1 MQKFKKLSPHLIVI
15 LLFVGISFTYFSPLL
30 QGKLLNMADITHYK
44 GMSKE
49 VTDFREATSEE
60 ALWTNSMFSGMPAYQ
75 ISVRTNGNLM
85 QYINKTISLGIPRP
99 ANFLFLYLLGFYLL
113 LLSLK
118 VDYRISAVGAIAFA
132 FSSYFFIIIMAGH
145 MTKAL
150 AIAYVPMVVAAVL
163 YTYKGRMFL
172 GGVLTALA
180 VALQVYANH
189 LQITYYLVLLL
200 LIIGLVQFLKDFK
213 SNNLPDFAKR
223 TGVLLLAALLASG
236 TSLTRLVT
244 TMEYGTESTRGKS
257 ELTDNLDNK
266 TSGLDKDY
274 ATSWSYG
281 VAETFTLLIP
291 NFYGGASQGALTTDS
306 ETYQAIKRAPNAKQL
321 IKQLPLYWGTQP
333 FTSGPTYAGAIVMFL
348 FIFGL
353 LFIKSEMRAWILLAT
368 ILSIMLAWGKNF
380 MLLTDLFL
388 DYFPGYNKFRAVS
401 MILVIAEFTLP
412 LLGFVALNKFLNSND
427 DSSTNTL
434 RINNYFALLLWVVFS
449 LLLNP
454 TFTSLSIGSIYSII
468 FFLIPVVYLVYS
480 IIKKSSAVIS
490 IPSSFN
496 KSVALKYA
504 FYLTGGLTLI
514 FALMPSLF
522 FDFVGGQDANLAKSG
537 WPIDALQSDRAG
549 LLSADAW
556 RSFIFIALTFGAMW
570 MFLKNKLSS
579 KYVILIVGV
588 LVLADMW
595 TINKRYLNDDNFAR
609 KSRVEVPYQ
618 ATQADQQILRDTD
631 PNFRV
636 FNQSVSTFNDA
647 STSYFHKSIGGYHG
661 AKLKRYQ
668 ELIENHIAKGNM
680 AVLNMLNTKYF
691 ITPKGQ
697 AQQNPA
703 AMGNAWFVNEIN
715 SVANADAE
723 IAALNSF
730 NPANTAIVDVRFSE
744 YFINGLDNS
753 GTSISLSEYKPNYLK
768 YNSSSTKE
776 GIAIFSE
783 IYYDKGWNA
792 YVDNK
797 LTPHFRANYVL
808 RGMQVPAGNHTVEF
822 KFEPTSYHTGETVA
836 YASSIILLL
845 LLGFVSFKGFLPK
858 SKLKNE

>member
-1 MQKFKKLSPHLIVI
+1 MEQIKKLSPHLIVI
-15 LLFVGISFTYFSPLL
+15 ILFVGISFTYFSPVLE
-30 QGKLLNMADITHYK
+30 GKMLDMPDITHHK

-49 VTDFREATSEE
+49 VVDFREATGDE

-75 ISVRTNGNLM
+75 ISARSNGNLI
-85 QYINKTISLGIPRP
+85 QYVAKALSFGIPRP
-99 ANFLFLYLLGFYLL
+99 ANLLFLYLLGFYLL

-118 VDYRISAVGAIAFA
+118 LDYRLSAVGAIAFA

-150 AIAYVPMVVAAVL
+150 AIAYLPMVVTAVL
-163 YTYKGRMFL
+163 YTYRGRMLL
-172 GGVLTALA
+172 GGVLTALT
-180 VALQVYANH
+180 VALELYANH
-189 LQITYYLVLLL
+189 LQITYYLVLV
-200 LIIGLVQFLKDFK
+200 LILIGVVQFFKDLKA
-213 SNNLPDFAKR
+213 NNLTSFAKR
-223 TGVLLLAALLASG
+223 SGVLVLAALLASG
-236 TSLTRLVT
+236 TAITRLST

-257 ELTDNLDNK
+257 ELTNNLDNK

-291 NFYGGASQGALTTDS
+291 NFYGGASQGELTTDS

-353 LFIKSEMRAWILLAT
+353 LFVKSEMRVWILLAT
-368 ILSIMLAWGKNF
+368 IMSIMLAWGKNF
-380 MLLTDLFL
+380 MPLTDLFL

-412 LLGFVALNKFLNSND
+412 LLGFVALNKFLTTEAPENE
-427 DSSTNTL
+427 
-434 RINNYFALLLWVVFS
+434 
-449 LLLNP
+449 
-454 TFTSLSIGSIYSII
+454 
-468 FFLIPVVYLVYS
+468 
-480 IIKKSSAVIS
+480 KKK
-490 IPSSFN
+490 P
-496 KSVALKYA
+496 LQLA
-504 FYLTGGLTLI
+504 FYIVGSLTLV
-514 FALMPSLF
+514 FALMPNLF
-522 FDFVGGQDANLAKSG
+522 FDFVGGQDDSLAKSG
-537 WPIDALQSDRAG
+537 WPVDALQSDRAG

-595 TINKRYLNDDNFAR
+595 TVNKRYLNDDNFAR
-609 KSRVEVPYQ
+609 KSKVETPYQ
-618 ATQADQQILRDTD
+618 ATAADQQILRDKD

-697 AQQNPA
+697 AQQNPGT
-703 AMGNAWFVNEIN
+703 MGNAWFINEIN
-715 SVANADAE
+715 LVANADAE
-723 IAALNSF
+723 IASLNGF

-744 YFINGLDNS
+744 QMIDGLDNV
-753 GTSISLSEYKPNYLK
+753 GTSITLTEYKPNYLK
-768 YNSSSTKE
+768 YNSTSSKN

-792 YVDNK
+792 YVDGELK
-797 LTPHFRANYVL
+797 PHFRANYVL
-808 RGMQVPAGNHTVEF
+808 RAMQIPAGNHVVEF
-822 KFEPTSYHTGETVA
+822 KFEPAVYHVSERIA
-836 YASSIILLL
+836 LASSIILLL
-845 LLGFVSFKGFLPK
+845 LLAFVSTKE
-858 SKLKNE
+858 LKA

>member
-1 MQKFKKLSPHLIVI
+1 MDKFKKFSPHLIII
-15 LLFVGISFTYFSPLL
+15 LLFLGISFTYFSPVI
-30 QGKLLNMADITHYK
+30 QGRMLDMPDIKHWK

-49 VTDFREATSEE
+49 VTDFREATGDE

-75 ISVRTNGNLM
+75 ISTRSNGNLI
-85 QYINKTISLGIPRP
+85 QYVAKTISLGIPRP
-99 ANFLFLYLLGFYLL
+99 ANLLFLYLLGFYLL

-118 VDYRISAVGAIAFA
+118 VDYRLSAVGAIAFS

-145 MTKAL
+145 MTKAH

-163 YTYKGRMFL
+163 YTYRGKMLL

-180 VALQVYANH
+180 VALELYANH
-189 LQITYYLVLLL
+189 LQITYYLVLM
-200 LIIGLVQFLKDFK
+200 LILIGLVQFIKDFK
-213 SNNLPDFAKR
+213 ANNLTDFSKR
-223 TGVLLLAALLASG
+223 SGILILAALLASA
-236 TSLTRLVT
+236 TAVTRLST

-257 ELTDNLDNK
+257 ELTNNLDNK

-281 VAETFTLLIP
+281 VAEIFTLLIP
-291 NFYGGASQGALTTDS
+291 NFYGGASQGELTTDS

-333 FTSGPTYAGAIVMFL
+333 FTSGPTYAGSIVMFL

-353 LFIKSEMRAWILLAT
+353 LFVKSEMRVWILLAT
-368 ILSIMLAWGKNF
+368 IMSIMLAWGKNF
-380 MLLTDLFL
+380 MPLTDLFL

-401 MILVIAEFTLP
+401 MILVVAEFTLP
-412 LLGFVALNKFLNSND
+412 LLGFVALNKFLLEKD
-427 DSSTNTL
+427 EDYETDSKVKDVKTQKVSHVVVKSKKL
-434 RINNYFALLLWVVFS
+434 RS
-449 LLLNP
+449 LNL
-454 TFTSLSIGSIYSII
+454 
-468 FFLIPVVYLVYS
+468 
-480 IIKKSSAVIS
+480 
-490 IPSSFN
+490 
-496 KSVALKYA
+496 A
-504 FYLTGGLTLI
+504 FYIVGGLSLI

-522 FDFVGGQDANLAKSG
+522 FDFVGGQDANLAKKG
-537 WPIDALQSDRAG
+537 WPIDALQADRAG

-556 RSFIFIALTFGAMW
+556 RSFTFITLTFGAMW
-570 MFLKNKLSS
+570 MFLKNKISS
-579 KYVILIVGV
+579 KYVILIVGI

-595 TINKRYLNDDNFAR
+595 TVNKRYLNDDNFAR
-609 KSRVEVPYQ
+609 KSRVVLPYQ

-668 ELIENHIAKGNM
+668 ELIENHISKGNM

-697 AQQNPA
+697 SQQNPG

-715 SVANADAE
+715 IVANADAE
-723 IAALNSF
+723 IAALDGFKPS
-730 NPANTAIVDVRFSE
+730 NTAIVDTRFSE
-744 YFINGLDNS
+744 QIIDGLDNTAS
-753 GTSISLSEYKPNYLK
+753 SIVLTEYKPNYLK
-768 YNSSSTKE
+768 YNSNSTND
-776 GIAIFSE
+776 GIVIFSE

-792 YVDNK
+792 YVNGELK
-797 LTPHFRANYVL
+797 PHFRANFVL
-808 RGMQVPAGNHTVEF
+808 RGMKVLAGNHVVEF
-822 KFEPTSYHTGETVA
+822 KFEPAVYHVSERIA
-836 YASSIILLL
+836 LASSIVLLL
-845 LLGFVSFKGFLPK
+845 LLGFVSYKE
-858 SKLKNE
+858 LK

>member
-1 MQKFKKLSPHLIVI
+1 MEQIKKLSPHLIVI
-15 LLFVGISFTYFSPLL
+15 LLFMGISFAYFSPVM
-30 QGKLLNMADITHYK
+30 QGKMIDMPDIKHWK

-49 VTDFREATSEE
+49 VQDFREDTGEE

-75 ISVRTNGNLM
+75 ISTRSNANLI
-85 QYINKTISLGIPRP
+85 QYVVKAISLGIPRP
-99 ANFLFLYLLGFYLL
+99 ANLLFLYLLGFYLL

-118 VDYRISAVGAIAFA
+118 VDYRLSAVGAIGFA

-145 MTKAL
+145 MTKAH

-163 YTYKGRMFL
+163 YTYRGRMFL
-172 GGVLTALA
+172 GGVLTALT
-180 VALQVYANH
+180 VALELYANH
-189 LQITYYLVLLL
+189 LQITYYLVLV
-200 LIIGLVQFLKDFK
+200 LILIGVVQFVKDLK
-213 SNNLPDFAKR
+213 SNNLTSFAKR
-223 TGVLLLAALLASG
+223 SGVLVLAALLASG
-236 TSLTRLVT
+236 TAISRLST
-244 TMEYGTESTRGKS
+244 TMEYGEESTRGKS
-257 ELTDNLDNK
+257 ELTTDLDNK

-291 NFYGGASQGALTTDS
+291 NFYGGASQGELTTES

-321 IKQLPLYWGTQP
+321 IKQLPLYWGNQP
-333 FTSGPTYAGAIVMFL
+333 FTSGPTYAGSIVMFL

-353 LFIKSEMRAWILLAT
+353 LFVKSEMRVWILLAT

-380 MLLTDLFL
+380 MPLTDLFL

-412 LLGFVALNKFLNSND
+412 LLGFVALNKFLTTEASSNEKQKP
-427 DSSTNTL
+427 L
-434 RINNYFALLLWVVFS
+434 QL
-449 LLLNP
+449 
-454 TFTSLSIGSIYSII
+454 
-468 FFLIPVVYLVYS
+468 
-480 IIKKSSAVIS
+480 
-490 IPSSFN
+490 
-496 KSVALKYA
+496 A
-504 FYLTGGLTLI
+504 FYIVGGLTLV
-514 FALMPSLF
+514 FAFMPSLF

-595 TINKRYLNDDNFAR
+595 TINKRYLNDDHFVR
-609 KSRVEVPYQ
+609 KSKVERPYQ
-618 ATQADQQILRDTD
+618 ATAADQQILRDKD

-668 ELIENHIAKGNM
+668 ELIENHISKGNM

-691 ITPKGQ
+691 INPKGQ

-703 AMGNAWFVNEIN
+703 TLGNAWFVNEIN
-715 SVANADAE
+715 TVANADAE
-723 IAALNSF
+723 IAALNGF
-730 NPANTAIVDVRFSE
+730 NPSNTAIVDVRFNE
-744 YFINGLDNS
+744 QIIDGLDNA
-753 GTSISLSEYKPNYLK
+753 GANITLEEYKPNYLK
-768 YNSSSTKE
+768 YNSNSSKN

-792 YVDNK
+792 YIDRELK
-797 LTPHFRANYVL
+797 PHFRANYVL
-808 RGMQVPAGNHTVEF
+808 RGMQIPSGNHVVEF
-822 KFEPTSYHTGETVA
+822 KFEPAVYHVSERIALT
-836 YASSIILLL
+836 SSIVLLL
-845 LLGFVSFKGFLPK
+845 LLAFVSVKEFK
-858 SKLKNE
+858 S

>member
-1 MQKFKKLSPHLIVI
+1 MRKFKKISPHLIVI
-15 LLFVGISFTYFSPLL
+15 LLFVGISFTYFSPVL
-30 QGKLLNMADITHYK
+30 QGKLLNMADITHHK

-49 VTDFREATSEE
+49 VTDFREATGEE

-75 ISVRTNGNLM
+75 ISTRSNGNLI
-85 QYINKTISLGIPRP
+85 QYVAKTISLGIPRP
-99 ANFLFLYLLGFYLL
+99 ANLLFLYLLGFYLL

-118 VDYRISAVGAIAFA
+118 VDYRLSAAGAIAFA

-150 AIAYVPMVVAAVL
+150 AIAYLPMVVAAVL
-163 YTYKGRMFL
+163 YTYRGRMLL
-172 GGVLTALA
+172 GGVLTALT
-180 VALQVYANH
+180 VALELYANH
-189 LQITYYLVLLL
+189 LQITYYLVLM
-200 LIIGLVQFLKDFK
+200 LILIGLVQFIKDFK
-213 SNNLPDFAKR
+213 ANNLMDFSKR
-223 TGVLLLAALLASG
+223 SGVLILAALLASA
-236 TSLTRLVT
+236 TAFTRLST

-257 ELTDNLDNK
+257 ELTNNLDNK

-281 VAETFTLLIP
+281 IAETFTLLIP
-291 NFYGGASQGALTTDS
+291 NFYGGASQGKLTTDS

-333 FTSGPTYAGAIVMFL
+333 FTSGPTYAGSIVMFL

-353 LFIKSEMRAWILLAT
+353 LFVKSEMRVWILLAT
-368 ILSIMLAWGKNF
+368 IMSIMLAWGKNF
-380 MLLTDLFL
+380 MPLTDLFL

-412 LLGFVALNKFLNSND
+412 LLGFVALNKFLLEKD
-427 DSSTNTL
+427 EDYETDSKVKDVKTQKVSHVVVKSKKL
-434 RINNYFALLLWVVFS
+434 RS
-449 LLLNP
+449 LNL
-454 TFTSLSIGSIYSII
+454 
-468 FFLIPVVYLVYS
+468 
-480 IIKKSSAVIS
+480 
-490 IPSSFN
+490 
-496 KSVALKYA
+496 A
-504 FYLTGGLTLI
+504 FYIVGGLSLI

-522 FDFVGGQDANLAKSG
+522 FDFVGGQDANLAKNG
-537 WPIDALQSDRAG
+537 WPIDALQADRAG

-556 RSFIFIALTFGAMW
+556 RSFTFITLTFGAMW
-570 MFLKNKLSS
+570 MFLKNKISS
-579 KYVILIVGV
+579 KYVILIVGI

-595 TINKRYLNDDNFAR
+595 TVNKRYLNDDNFAR
-609 KSRVEVPYQ
+609 KSRVVLPYQ

-668 ELIENHIAKGNM
+668 ELIENHISKGNM

-697 AQQNPA
+697 SQQNPG

-715 SVANADAE
+715 IVANADAE
-723 IAALNSF
+723 IAALDGFKPS
-730 NPANTAIVDVRFSE
+730 NTAIVDTRFSE
-744 YFINGLDNS
+744 QIIDGLDNTAS
-753 GTSISLSEYKPNYLK
+753 SIVLTEYKPNYLK
-768 YNSSSTKE
+768 YNSNSTND
-776 GIAIFSE
+776 GIVIFSE

-792 YVDNK
+792 YVNGELK
-797 LTPHFRANYVL
+797 PHFRANFVL
-808 RGMQVPAGNHTVEF
+808 RGMKVPAGNHVVEF
-822 KFEPTSYHTGETVA
+822 KFEPAVYHVSERIA
-836 YASSIILLL
+836 LASSIVLLL
-845 LLGFVSFKGFLPK
+845 LLGFVSYKE
-858 SKLKNE
+858 LK

>member
-1 MQKFKKLSPHLIVI
+1 MKRFKKLSPHLIVI
-15 LLFVGISFTYFSPLL
+15 LLFVGISFAYFSPVL
-30 QGKLLNMADITHYK
+30 QGKLLDMPDITHHK

-49 VTDFREATSEE
+49 VTDFREATGEE
-60 ALWTNSMFSGMPAYQ
+60 ALWTNAMFSGMPAYQ
-75 ISVRTNGNLM
+75 ISTKSNNNLI
-85 QYINKTISLGIPRP
+85 QYVVKAIKLGIPRP
-99 ANFLFLYLLGFYLL
+99 ANLLFLYLLGFYLL

-118 VDYRISAVGAIAFA
+118 VDYRLSAVGAIAFA

-145 MTKAL
+145 MTKAH

-163 YTYKGRMFL
+163 YTYRGKMLL

-180 VALQVYANH
+180 VALQLYANH
-189 LQITYYLVLLL
+189 LQITYYLVLV
-200 LIIGLVQFLKDFK
+200 LILIGIVQFVKDLKV
-213 SNNLPDFAKR
+213 NNLPDFAKR
-223 TGVLLLAALLASG
+223 SGVLVLAALLASG
-236 TSLTRLVT
+236 TAVTRLST
-244 TMEYGTESTRGKS
+244 TMEYGKDSTRGKS
-257 ELTDNLDNK
+257 ELTNNLDNK

-291 NFYGGASQGALTTDS
+291 NFYGGASQGALTTKS

-353 LFIKSEMRAWILLAT
+353 FFVKSEMRVWILLAT

-380 MLLTDLFL
+380 MPLTDLFL

-401 MILVIAEFTLP
+401 MILVIAEFTIP
-412 LLGFVALNKFLNSND
+412 LLGFVALNKFFNSND
-427 DSSTNTL
+427 ESSSNVL
-434 RINNYFALLLWVVFS
+434 RVNKYFALLLWIIFS

-454 TFTSLSIGSIYSII
+454 TFPSLSLMSIYSII
-468 FFLIPVVYLVYS
+468 FFLGPLIYLVYS
-480 IIKKSSAVIS
+480 IIKESSSTIS
-490 IPSSFN
+490 ISTSFD
-496 KSVALKYA
+496 KSVALKSS
-504 FYLTGGLTLI
+504 FYLTGGITLV
-514 FALMPSLF
+514 FALMPNLF
-522 FDFVGGQDANLAKSG
+522 LDFVGGQDANLAKNG
-537 WPIDALQSDRAG
+537 WPIDALQADRAG

-570 MFLKNKLSS
+570 MFLKHKLSS
-579 KYVILIVGV
+579 KYVILIVGI

-609 KSRVEVPYQ
+609 KSKVEIPYHP
-618 ATQADQQILRDTD
+618 TQADQQILRDKD

-668 ELIENHIAKGNM
+668 ELIENHISKGNM

-697 AQQNPA
+697 VQQNPA

-715 SVANADAE
+715 TVADADAE
-723 IAALNSF
+723 IAALNRF
-730 NPANTAIVDVRFSE
+730 NPENTAIIDVRFSE
-744 YFINGLDNS
+744 QMIDGLDNT
-753 GTSISLSEYKPNYLK
+753 GASISLIEYKPNYLK
-768 YNSSSTKE
+768 YNSNSSKN

-792 YVDNK
+792 YVDGELK
-797 LTPHFRANYVL
+797 PHFRANYVL
-808 RGMQVPAGNHTVEF
+808 RGMQIPAGNLIVEF
-822 KFEPTSYHTGETVA
+822 KFEPAVYHISERIALT
-836 YASSIILLL
+836 SSIILLL
-845 LLGFVSFKGFLPK
+845 LLAFVSVKE
-858 SKLKNE
+858 LKV

>member
-1 MQKFKKLSPHLIVI
+1 MEQIKKLSPHLIVI
-15 LLFVGISFTYFSPLL
+15 LLFVGISFAYFSPVM
-30 QGKLLNMADITHYK
+30 QGKILDMPDIKHWK

-49 VTDFREATSEE
+49 VQDFREDTGEE

-75 ISVRTNGNLM
+75 ISTKSNANLI
-85 QYINKTISLGIPRP
+85 QYVVKAISLGIPRP
-99 ANFLFLYLLGFYLL
+99 ANLLFLYLLGFYLL

-118 VDYRISAVGAIAFA
+118 VDYRLSAVGAIGFA

-145 MTKAL
+145 MTKAH
-150 AIAYVPMVVAAVL
+150 AIAYVPMVVGAVL
-163 YTYKGRMFL
+163 YTYRGRMLL

-180 VALQVYANH
+180 VALELYANH
-189 LQITYYLVLLL
+189 LQITYYLVLV
-200 LIIGLVQFLKDFK
+200 LILIGLVQFIKDFK
-213 SNNLPDFAKR
+213 ANNLTSFTKR
-223 TGVLLLAALLASG
+223 SGVLVLAALLASG
-236 TSLTRLVT
+236 TAITRLST
-244 TMEYGTESTRGKS
+244 TMEYGSESTRGKS
-257 ELTDNLDNK
+257 ELTNNLDNK

-281 VAETFTLLIP
+281 IAETFTLLIP
-291 NFYGGASQGALTTDS
+291 NFYGGASQGELTTDS
-306 ETYQAIKRAPNAKQL
+306 ETYNAIKRAPNAKQL

-353 LFIKSEMRAWILLAT
+353 LFVKSEMRVWILLAT
-368 ILSIMLAWGKNF
+368 IMSIMLAWGKNF
-380 MLLTDLFL
+380 MPLTDLFL

-412 LLGFVALNKFLNSND
+412 LLGFVALNKFLTYEATENE
-427 DSSTNTL
+427 
-434 RINNYFALLLWVVFS
+434 
-449 LLLNP
+449 
-454 TFTSLSIGSIYSII
+454 
-468 FFLIPVVYLVYS
+468 
-480 IIKKSSAVIS
+480 KKK
-490 IPSSFN
+490 P
-496 KSVALKYA
+496 LQLA
-504 FYLTGGLTLI
+504 FYIVGGVTLV
-514 FALMPSLF
+514 FALMPNLF
-522 FDFVGGQDANLAKSG
+522 FDFVGGQDDSLAKSG
-537 WPIDALQSDRAG
+537 WPVDALQSDRAG
-549 LLSADAW
+549 ILSADAW
-556 RSFIFIALTFGAMW
+556 RSFIFIALSFGAMW
-570 MFLKNKLSS
+570 MFLKNKISS
-579 KYVILIVGV
+579 KYVILIVGL

-609 KSRVEVPYQ
+609 KSKVEIPYQ
-618 ATQADQQILRDTD
+618 ATAADQQILRDKD

-703 AMGNAWFVNEIN
+703 TMGNAWFINEIN
-715 SVANADAE
+715 TVANADAE
-723 IAALNSF
+723 IASLNGF

-744 YFINGLDNS
+744 QMIDGLDNV
-753 GTSISLSEYKPNYLK
+753 GTSITLTEYKPNYLK
-768 YNSSSTKE
+768 YNSTSLKN

-792 YVDNK
+792 YVDGELK
-797 LTPHFRANYVL
+797 PHFRANYVL
-808 RGMQVPAGNHTVEF
+808 RGMQIPAGNHVVEF
-822 KFEPTSYHTGETVA
+822 KFEPAVYHVSERIA
-836 YASSIILLL
+836 LASSIILLL
-845 LLGFVSFKGFLPK
+845 LLAFVSTKE
-858 SKLKNE
+858 LKD

>member
-1 MQKFKKLSPHLIVI
+1 MQKIKKLSPHLIVI
-15 LLFVGISFTYFSPLL
+15 LLFVGISFTYFSPVL
-30 QGKLLNMADITHYK
+30 QGKLLNMADITHHK

-49 VTDFREATSEE
+49 VTDFREATGEE

-75 ISVRTNGNLM
+75 ISTRSNGNLI
-85 QYINKTISLGIPRP
+85 QYVAKTISLGIPRP
-99 ANFLFLYLLGFYLL
+99 ANLLFLYLLGFYLL

-118 VDYRISAVGAIAFA
+118 VDYRLSAVGAIAFA

-145 MTKAL
+145 MTKAH

-163 YTYKGRMFL
+163 YTYSGRILL
-172 GGVLTALA
+172 GGALTALT
-180 VALQVYANH
+180 VALQLYANH
-189 LQITYYLVLLL
+189 LQITYYLVLM
-200 LIIGLVQFLKDFK
+200 LILIGLVQFIKDFK
-213 SNNLPDFAKR
+213 ANNLIDFSKR
-223 TGVLLLAALLASG
+223 SGVLILAALLASA
-236 TSLTRLVT
+236 TAVTRLST
-244 TMEYGTESTRGKS
+244 TMEYGAESTRGKS
-257 ELTDNLDNK
+257 ELTTNLDNK

-281 VAETFTLLIP
+281 IAETFTLLIP
-291 NFYGGASQGALTTDS
+291 NFYGGASQGELTTES

-333 FTSGPTYAGAIVMFL
+333 FTSGPTYAGSIVMFL

-353 LFIKSEMRAWILLAT
+353 LFVKSEMRVWILLAT
-368 ILSIMLAWGKNF
+368 IMSIMLAWGKNF
-380 MLLTDLFL
+380 MPLTDLFL

-412 LLGFVALNKFLNSND
+412 LLGFLALNKFLTT
-427 DSSTNTL
+427 DSDE
-434 RINNYFALLLWVVFS
+434 
-449 LLLNP
+449 
-454 TFTSLSIGSIYSII
+454 
-468 FFLIPVVYLVYS
+468 
-480 IIKKSSAVIS
+480 KKK
-490 IPSSFN
+490 P
-496 KSVALKYA
+496 LKLA
-504 FYLTGGLTLI
+504 FYIVGGLSLI

-522 FDFVGGQDANLAKSG
+522 FDFVGGQDANLAKNG
-537 WPIDALQSDRAG
+537 WPIDALQDDRAW

-556 RSFIFIALTFGAMW
+556 RSFTFITLTFGVMW
-570 MFLKNKLSS
+570 MFLKSKISS
-579 KYVILIVGV
+579 KYVILIVGL

-595 TINKRYLNDDNFAR
+595 TVNKRYLNDDNFAR
-609 KSRVEVPYQ
+609 KSKVQVPYQ

-668 ELIENHIAKGNM
+668 ELIENHISKGNM

-697 AQQNPA
+697 AQQNPG

-715 SVANADAE
+715 IVANADAE
-723 IAALNSF
+723 IIALDGFKPS
-730 NPANTAIVDVRFSE
+730 NTAIVDTRFSE
-744 YFINGLDNS
+744 QIIDGLDNIAS
-753 GTSISLSEYKPNYLK
+753 SIVLTEYKPNYIK
-768 YNSSSTKE
+768 YNSTTTKE

-792 YVDNK
+792 YVNGELK
-797 LTPHFRANYVL
+797 PHFRANFVL
-808 RGMQVPAGNHTVEF
+808 RGMKVPAGNHVVEF
-822 KFEPTSYHTGETVA
+822 KFEPAVYHVSERIA
-836 YASSIILLL
+836 LASSVILLL
-845 LLGFVSFKGFLPK
+845 LLAFVSVKELK
-858 SKLKNE
+858 S